1 MNEQIKMNSDK
12 TESKQFERKLKHKGT
27 HIVKVRVKRSMV
39 DSKELPFSGF
49 YSKIFKWLES
59 SMLECSQYIKLKSQ
73 ENTRVV
79 FYLFVTFHVWAI
91 SVLMCKDV

>member
-12 TESKQFERKLKHKGT
+12 TKSKQFERKLKHKGT

-49 YSKIFKWLES
+49 
-59 SMLECSQYIKLKSQ
+59 
-73 ENTRVV
+73 
-79 FYLFVTFHVWAI
+79 
-91 SVLMCKDV
+91 

>member
-1 MNEQIKMNSDK
+1 
-12 TESKQFERKLKHKGT
+12 
-27 HIVKVRVKRSMV
+27 
-39 DSKELPFSGF
+39 
-49 YSKIFKWLES
+49 
-59 SMLECSQYIKLKSQ
+59 MLEYSQYIKLKSQ